1 MSAVLM
7 TLNELRYGMLKWFL
21 LAVLVAVFVVPLLG
35 FSKDEGGYTIL
46 GFRESHL
53 SVRTSEGRI
62 SGLNLGMLYPG
73 VCVSL
78 GCSFM
83 VLVLVS
89 WISAR
94 VFVTLLAPGSAEFF
108 LTRGTGR
115 LALMGWR
122 FAVVL
127 LCVCFY
133 VFLMGLAAVCGTGI
147 SLNEVSFAFLKS
159 VFLCFFIYL
168 SVIGATLLIAVISR
182 RTGLS
187 VGLGAA
193 LVLASIIFDTAY
205 RAMQHDFLRG
215 QRESLAYKV
224 MAVVYAVLPNV
235 ATLNNAA
242 ILCCGGAPL
251 PWYEVGTTAAFG
263 VATVAAALAI
273 FRFRDM

>member
-1 MSAVLM
+1 MGAVLM

-21 LAVLVAVFVVPLLG
+21 LAALVAVFVLPLLG
-35 FSKDEGGYTIL
+35 FSKDEEGYTIL
-46 GFRESHL
+46 GFRETHL
-53 SVRTSEGRI
+53 SVRTSDGLI
-62 SGLNLGMLYPG
+62 SGLNLGTLYPC
-73 VCVSL
+73 VCVSI

-94 VFVTLLAPGSAEFF
+94 VFMTLLTPGSAEFF

-115 LALMGWR
+115 LTLMGWR

-127 LCVCFY
+127 LCGCFY
-133 VFLMGLAAVCGTGI
+133 VFLLGLVAVCGTGI

-168 SVIGATLLIAVISR
+168 SVMGATLLIAVISR

-193 LVLASIIFDTAY
+193 LILASIIFDTAY
-205 RAMQHDFLRG
+205 QAMQHGFLRG

-224 MAVVYAVLPNV
+224 MAAVHAILPNV
-235 ATLNNAA
+235 TTLSNAA
-242 ILCCGGAPL
+242 ISCCGGTRL
-251 PWYEVGTTAAFG
+251 PWYEIGTTAAFG
-263 VATVAAALAI
+263 AATVAAALAI
-273 FRFRDM
+273 FRFRDL